1 MTQTHCQCGCEHP
14 QLTMVPVQGFG
25 LAMDLS
31 GLKPDPTPMPLCRER
46 VDHDMHLYIDGNLT
60 ESGDGL
66 TPETAVKSYEDA
78 VAVLSHYDGCNTY
91 RAVFH
96 FADLRDPNAAYLDIA
111 VPRSHHSTFRNMALR
126 GVSHETTMFGAINGN
141 PSGSISVANL
151 CATRITVTAGW
162 LEVHE
167 KVAVR
172 PAATRKD
179 AFNASF
185 GGTICLYTGAE
196 VFVRAGNYTS
206 LFRSIQNGAIYNVG
220 AAAIHTLG
228 KVDVEQGFV
237 WALATSNVRFSK
249 LADFSDCASVTG
261 RKYLLSE
268 LSSLYLGGLTLPGSL
283 AGVAKS
289 GSVAS

>member
-46 VDHDMHLYIDGNLT
+46 VDHDMDIYIDGNLT

-91 RAVFH
+91 LAVFH
-96 FADLRDPNAAYLDIA
+96 FADLRDPNAAYPDIM
-111 VPRSHHSTFRNMALR
+111 VPCSHHSTFRKMVLR
-126 GVSHETTMFGAINGN
+126 GVSHETTMFH
-141 PSGSISVANL
+141 SVSAGVSSNVWVVNL
-151 CATRITVTAGW
+151 CSSLIRSVSGW
-162 LEVHE
+162 LEIHE
-167 KVAVR
+167 KVAVG
-172 PAATRKD
+172 PAATRKA
-179 AFNASF
+179 AFLSSF
-185 GGTICLYTGAE
+185 GGTICLSTGAE
-196 VFVRAGNYTS
+196 VFVHPGNYTCIFLS
-206 LFRSIQNGAIYNVG
+206 TQNGAIYNVG

-237 WALATSNVRFSK
+237 WALATSNVRFSN
-249 LADFSDCASVTG
+249 LVDFSYCASVTG
-261 RKYLLSE
+261 RKYLLNE
-268 LSSLYLGGLTLPGSL
+268 LSSLYRVGLTLPGSL
-283 AGVAKS
+283 AGLAQS
-289 GSVAS
+289 GSVAV

>member
-46 VDHDMHLYIDGNLT
+46 VDHDMDIYIDGNLT

-91 RAVFH
+91 HAVFH
-96 FADLRDPNAAYLDIA
+96 FADLRDPDAAYPDIR
-111 VPRSHHSTFRNMALR
+111 VQHSQYSTFRDMTLR
-126 GVSHETTMFGAINGN
+126 GVSHETTMFHAIIAGVSSNVL
-141 PSGSISVANL
+141 VANL
-151 CATRITVTAGW
+151 CATRITVITGW
-162 LEVHE
+162 LAVHE

-172 PAATRKD
+172 PAATRQV
-179 AFNASF
+179 AFLSSF

-196 VFVRAGNYTS
+196 VFVRAGNYTCIFLS
-206 LFRSIQNGAIYNVG
+206 TQNGAIYNVG
-220 AAAIHTLG
+220 AAVIHTLG

-237 WALATSNVRFSK
+237 WALATSNVRFSN
-249 LADFSDCASVTG
+249 LVDFSDCATVIG
-261 RKYLLSE
+261 RKYLLNE